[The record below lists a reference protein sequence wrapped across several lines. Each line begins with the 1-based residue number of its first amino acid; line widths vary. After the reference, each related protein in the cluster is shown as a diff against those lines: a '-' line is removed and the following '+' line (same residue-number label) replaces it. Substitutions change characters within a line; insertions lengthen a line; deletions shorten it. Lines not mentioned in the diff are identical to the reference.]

1 MKEKLV
7 VATGNA
13 HKLREIREIFP
24 FLEVISQKD
33 AGFSG
38 EAEEN
43 GATFEENAV
52 IKAEAVAKALGV
64 PALADDSGICAVA
77 LGGAPGIYSARYA
90 GDHGNDKANRDLL
103 IKNLADK
110 SDRSAYFKSAIA
122 LVYPNGEKIVTEGRT
137 YGHILFEEAGDGGFG
152 YDCIFYSDDL
162 KKSFGRATPEEK
174 NSVSHRFRALKQ
186 LRDRLGGKLFCGAE
200 TCGTD
205 NADKTDEKNETNE
218 AGER

>member
-7 VATGNA
+7 VATGNE

-38 EAEEN
+38 ETEEN

-52 IKAEAVAKALGV
+52 LKAEAVAKALGV

-77 LGGAPGIYSARYA
+77 LGGEPGIYSARYA
-90 GDHGNDKANRDLL
+90 GGHGNDKANRDLL
-103 IKNLADK
+103 VKNLAGK

-122 LVYPNGEKIVTEGRT
+122 LVYPDGEKIVAEGRT
-137 YGHILFEEAGDGGFG
+137 YGHILFEEDGDGGFG

-186 LRDRLGGKLFCGAE
+186 LYDRLGGKLFGGS
-200 TCGTD
+200 GTD
-205 NADKTDEKNETNE
+205 ELNE
-218 AGER
+218 ANEVSEQ